1 LLLAD
6 ALEKWFGRA
15 KFPSSKQPC
24 LRRGELDRRAI
35 MWGIHPQELDM
46 PRGDKSAD
54 TNKQKREAS
63 AIEKRDPQKGVS
75 RPQAEA
81 RAWAA
86 ANKLHGGGKK
96 VDSRRKVPS
105 GPLGGSG
112 RKTNRSRSS

>member
-1 LLLAD
+1 
-6 ALEKWFGRA
+6 
-15 KFPSSKQPC
+15 
-24 LRRGELDRRAI
+24 
-35 MWGIHPQELDM
+35 MPQA
-46 PRGDKSAD
+46 DKSAD
-54 TNKQKREAS
+54 TNKPKRQAS
-63 AIEKRDPQKGVS
+63 AMEKGDHQKGVP

-96 VDSRRKVPS
+96 VDSRRKLPS